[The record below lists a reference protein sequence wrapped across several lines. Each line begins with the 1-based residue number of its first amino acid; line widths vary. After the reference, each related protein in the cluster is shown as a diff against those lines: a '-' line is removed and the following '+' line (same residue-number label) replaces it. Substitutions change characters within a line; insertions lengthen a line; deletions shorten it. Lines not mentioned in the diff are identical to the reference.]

1 MVVQDIESILLQGG
15 NLRFKQSI
23 IFLAAAAA
31 EAFTCEV
38 VVVVYLFVQILLF
51 LLGFLACN
59 CLIPYSFF
67 IRLNHSRK
75 GAVAAAKIGHSAH
88 VCHVYT
94 YYSTLASFFLSQVP
108 FPCWWRW
115 GECYV
120 LGRATIFARYC
131 VNPLATSSRFTQ
143 LLTERYALHT

>member
-94 YYSTLASFFLSQVP
+94 YYSTLASFFLKYPSRVGGGGGSAMYSAEQ
-108 FPCWWRW
+108 
-115 GECYV
+115 
-120 LGRATIFARYC
+120 
-131 VNPLATSSRFTQ
+131 TSLQ
-143 LLTERYALHT
+143 DIA